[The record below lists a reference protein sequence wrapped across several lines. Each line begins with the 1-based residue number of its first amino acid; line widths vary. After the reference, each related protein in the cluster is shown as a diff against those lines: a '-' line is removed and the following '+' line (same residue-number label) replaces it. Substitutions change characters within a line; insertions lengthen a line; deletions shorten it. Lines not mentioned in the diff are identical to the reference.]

1 MGRQDHIFRP
11 ADLRKS
17 VTEWVAN
24 GFTVTVTP
32 DGEITVKPP
41 TDTPQDAVDLIDWR
55 KKK

>member
-17 VTEWVAN
+17 VTEWVAK

-32 DGEITVKPP
+32 EGEITVKPP
-41 TDTPQDAVDLIDWR
+41 TDAPQDAVDLIDWR